1 MQEKSKPIPVSSRT
15 HRAFSR
21 FKQSLML
28 QHILAQPETIQKTI
42 SGQKGQV
49 QELSD
54 ALAKAGRLS
63 VLSCGSSFHVAN
75 LLKHAMDGQMAIEVA
90 EQPLLYS
97 GTPPILLFISQSGC
111 SGDLLPSFENAKANR
126 SYRVA
131 LTNSPQSLLA
141 LQSDLAVFT
150 HAPDESALVPAIGS
164 MTGAVA
170 SAYHIAA
177 SAMAAPYAKSRAL
190 AVLDALPE
198 QLELFIG
205 SIRGTPFESVA
216 DILKAAH
223 YIYFAGQGALRWV
236 AAEAALK
243 VRETAEILTDSGS
256 ISGARHGFL
265 SAFGSR
271 IPAIRAI
278 PKAIVLFAEA
288 ADAPLVKQYEGM
300 AAVYSFPLITVA
312 CGAGCKFRA
321 SFFIPAPS
329 EAAKAISAISF
340 SQMLAHD
347 LAVHYGL
354 EPGSSRINTKVVQ

>member
-1 MQEKSKPIPVSSRT
+1 MQAKTSTIPISHRT
-15 HRAFSR
+15 HRTFSR
-21 FKQSLML
+21 FPQPHLKQSLML

-42 SGQKGQV
+42 SKQKDQM
-49 QELSD
+49 QELS
-54 ALAKAGRLS
+54 AILRKARKLS

-75 LLKHAMDGQMAIEVA
+75 ILKHAMDGQMMVGVE

-97 GTPPILLFISQSGC
+97 GTPPISLFISQSGC
-111 SGDLLPSFENAKANR
+111 SGDLLPSFENAKAHF

-131 LTNSPQSLLA
+131 LTNSPKGLLA

-177 SAMAAPYAKSRAL
+177 KMNGSSMAGL
-190 AVLDALPE
+190 EALPE
-198 QLELFIG
+198 QLERFIG
-205 SIRGTPFESVA
+205 SIRSTPFESIA
-216 DILKAAH
+216 DILKGAH
-223 YIYFAGQGALRWV
+223 YIYFAGQGALRWA

-256 ISGARHGFL
+256 IAGARHGFL

-271 IPAIRAI
+271 VPALQAM

-288 ADAPLVKQYEGM
+288 TDAPLVKQYNVM
-300 AAVYSFPLITVA
+300 ADVHGFPLITVA
-312 CGAGCKFRA
+312 CGAGCKFHT
-321 SFFIPAPS
+321 SFFIPAQS
-329 EAAKAISAISF
+329 EPAKEIFAIAF

-354 EPGSSRINTKVVQ
+354 EPGSSKINTKVVK